1 LAQEEET
8 YDSGNMDI
16 DLQQYIADAELEASR
31 NMVKEIDQATGGHA
45 GWTIND
51 ESDDD
56 DEAMAYVRGAGRR

>member
-1 LAQEEET
+1 
-8 YDSGNMDI
+8 MDI
-16 DLQQYIADAELEASR
+16 DLQQYIADAEAEASR
-31 NMVKEIDQATGGHA
+31 NMVKEIDQATGVHA